1 MAALLFLFLFYPLA
15 LLIVW
20 RVLSSIYRG
29 LFSPLR
35 HIPGPFLARFTDLWY
50 LGRVRRGHFERDN
63 IALHRKHGPIV
74 RYGPNRYSF
83 DHPQAAPI
91 IYGVGQADKF
101 AKSSFYRTFATP
113 NPNQPSLFAH
123 ANIKE
128 HAQMRRLYQGT
139 HAMSALV
146 SYEDFVNECTDL
158 FDQRL
163 REMAEQPGSTRAMS
177 VVDMG
182 HWFQCYAFDVISMIT
197 YSERL
202 GFLDRGTDIA
212 GIMASLEGFLNY
224 ASSVGIYSWMHPF
237 LFTARNWFAGKSGS
251 GIGYVIQFT
260 ERLMR
265 EHQSKPKHLDIEN
278 EDTQQM
284 DFLSK
289 YEARRRKDPLT
300 YNSWYVLSGCASN
313 MTAGSDTTGIS
324 LSAVLFFLM
333 NHPEA
338 TRKLRLE
345 VDQHH
350 TRARDSRNLSF
361 KETQEMPYL
370 QAVIKEALR
379 LHPAVGLPL
388 ERVVPEGG
396 ATIAG
401 QFFPSGTTVGINPWV
416 EHASLT
422 IFGPDPEVFRPERW
436 LESDKQKLDA
446 MNRHWVPFGMGAR
459 TCIGR
464 HISTLEIS
472 KLIPRIVRDF
482 NFVFPGDAPT
492 KGEWKTTNYWF
503 VKPKGFKVGIRIRQ

>member
-1 MAALLFLFLFYPLA
+1 MAALLFLPLLWP
-15 LLIVW
+15 LLIVC
-20 RVLSSIYRG
+20 RVLSSIYHG

-50 LGRVRRGHFERDN
+50 LDRIRRGHFERDN
-63 IALHRKHGPIV
+63 VAFHRKYSPIV
-74 RYGPNRYSF
+74 RYGPNRFSF

-101 AKSSFYRTFATP
+101 AKSSFYQAFTTP
-113 NPNQPSLFAH
+113 DPDQPSLFAH
-123 ANIKE
+123 SNIKE
-128 HAQMRRLYQGT
+128 HAQMRRLYQST

-146 SYEDFVNECTDL
+146 SYEDFVNECADL

-163 REMAEQPGSTRAMS
+163 REMAERPGSTKAKS
-177 VVDMG
+177 LVDIG

-202 GFLDRGTDIA
+202 GFLDHGTDIA
-212 GIMASLEGFLNY
+212 GIMSSLEGFLNY
-224 ASSVGIYSWMHPF
+224 ASSIGIYSWMHPF
-237 LFTARNWFAGKSGS
+237 LFAARNWFAGKSGS
-251 GIGYVIQFT
+251 GIRYVIQFT

-265 EHQSKPKHLDIEN
+265 EHLSKPKHLDIEN
-278 EDTQQM
+278 ENTQRM

-289 YEARRRKDPLT
+289 YEARHRKDPVT

-333 NHPEA
+333 NHPEV
-338 TRKLRLE
+338 TQKLRQE
-345 VDQHH
+345 VDEHQN
-350 TRARDSRNLSF
+350 RARDSNNFSF

-370 QAVIKEALR
+370 QAVIKEALK

-396 ATIAG
+396 AKIAG
-401 QFFPSGTTVGINPWV
+401 QFFPSGTIVGVNSWV
-416 EHASLT
+416 EHANLT

-436 LESDKQKLDA
+436 FESDKQKLDA
-446 MNRHWVPFGMGAR
+446 MNRHWIPFGMGAR

-472 KLIPRIVRDF
+472 KLIPRI
-482 NFVFPGDAPT
+482 
-492 KGEWKTTNYWF
+492 GEWKTTTYWF
-503 VKPKGFKVGIRIRQ
+503 VKPKGFKVCIHIRQ